1 MKVVRLLLKL
11 FVLLKLELE
20 VGLLWAELLSV
31 STKLTFLEV
40 PQNLVAGSILI
51 EY

>member
-20 VGLLWAELLSV
+20 VGLLWAKLLSV
-31 STKLTFLEV
+31 STRPTFLEV
-40 PQNLVAGSILI
+40 LQNLEAGNRLI

>member
-11 FVLLKLELE
+11 FFLLRLELE
-20 VGLLWAELLSV
+20 VGLLGVKLLSV
-31 STKLTFLEV
+31 SIKLAFLEV
-40 PQNLVAGSILI
+40 PQNLVAGNRLI